1 MTLDAPAREAG
12 LLILKYLKY
21 LRAGEGRERSIFD
34 SVWERVKLTPMSETP
49 RLRPASIQPPSN
61 GASSPS
67 VPDPARL
74 EPTGELAAPRA
85 APRAERLRSLY
96 ICYYPLTDPLV
107 QTQVVAYL
115 SGLARRG
122 HTVHLL
128 TFEAGRLGAG
138 RKNEMRRSL
147 KRAGITWHALRY
159 HKKPTV
165 PATLF
170 DVACGIWVGLRV
182 MRRYSLNCVHA
193 RAHVPA
199 AMGLALKYLVGA
211 RLLFDIRGLMA
222 EEYEDAGR
230 WTRGGLPFRA
240 AKRVEGAAIEKA
252 DGLVVL
258 TQRARRVLFEDGYVP
273 EPGPEAAI
281 GRSPRQP
288 AQGTPLEVIPCC
300 ADLSLIESQAG
311 ERDEMRARLG
321 LTDKTVLVY
330 VGKFGGWY
338 LQDKMADF
346 FASARREIADLHF
359 LILTQSE
366 RELIESELARHG
378 LPPASFTVTQ
388 APHERVGAFLA
399 ASDIALS
406 FIEAAP
412 SKIASSPTKI
422 GEYLAAGLPVV
433 CNPGVGDVDL
443 VMDEFGVGAVVR
455 EWSEAAYVAAARQAL
470 ALSRELVAPR
480 CREAAQQV
488 ASLDKIGVPRYD
500 RLYRAI
506 ARRISAQRISGKPK
520 I

>member
-1 MTLDAPAREAG
+1 MA
-12 LLILKYLKY
+12 
-21 LRAGEGRERSIFD
+21 
-34 SVWERVKLTPMSETP
+34 
-49 RLRPASIQPPSN
+49 
-61 GASSPS
+61 
-67 VPDPARL
+67 
-74 EPTGELAAPRA
+74 EPG
-85 APRAERLRSLY
+85 ERLRSLY

-128 TFEAGRLGAG
+128 TFESEKLSAR
-138 RKNEMRRSL
+138 RKNEMRRGL
-147 KRAGITWHALRY
+147 KREGIIWHALRY
-159 HKKPTV
+159 HKRPTV

-170 DVACGIWVGLRV
+170 DVACGILVGLRL
-182 MRRYSLNCVHA
+182 MRRHNLECVHA

-199 AMGLALKYLVGA
+199 AMGLALKYLLGT

-230 WTRGGLPFRA
+230 WERQGLPFRA
-240 AKRVEGAAIEKA
+240 AKKIEGKAIEQA
-252 DGLVVL
+252 NGLVVL
-258 TQRARRVLFEDGYVP
+258 TERARRVLFQDGYQP

-281 GRSPRQP
+281 GRSPSQP
-288 AQGTPLEVIPCC
+288 RPGTPLEVIPCC

-311 ERDEMRARLG
+311 RRDEMRARLG
-321 LTDKTVLVY
+321 LEGKTVLVY

-346 FASARREIADLHF
+346 FETARRVIPDLHF

-366 RELIESELARHG
+366 RSLIESELQRHG
-378 LPPASFTVTQ
+378 IPPGSFTVTQ
-388 APHERVGAFLA
+388 APHSEVGAYLA

-443 VMDEFGVGAVVR
+443 VMDQFGVGAVVR
-455 EWSEAAYVAAARQAL
+455 EWSEEAYKSAARQAL
-470 ALSRELVAPR
+470 DLSRGDVAPR
-480 CREAAQQV
+480 CRQAAQQV
-488 ASLDKIGVPRYD
+488 ASLEKIGVPRYD

-506 ARRISAQRISGKPK
+506 ARRIGGQSSQSGKK
-520 I
+520 SG

>member
-1 MTLDAPAREAG
+1 
-12 LLILKYLKY
+12 
-21 LRAGEGRERSIFD
+21 
-34 SVWERVKLTPMSETP
+34 MSETA
-49 RLRPASIQPPSN
+49 RLTPASTQPSN
-61 GASSPS
+61 GSSSTPNTIRES
-67 VPDPARL
+67 RAESQGEAVAPA
-74 EPTGELAAPRA
+74 G
-85 APRAERLRSLY
+85 ERLRSLY
-96 ICYYPLTDPLV
+96 ICYYPLSDPLV

-115 SGLARRG
+115 AGLAGRG
-122 HTVHLL
+122 HTIHLL
-128 TFEAGRLGAG
+128 SFETEALSPARRRELRLG
-138 RKNEMRRSL
+138 L
-147 KRAGITWHALRY
+147 KRAGIAWHSLRY

-170 DVACGIWVGLRV
+170 DVACGILLGLRV
-182 MRRYSLNCVHA
+182 MRRHKLDCVHA

-199 AMGLALKYLVGA
+199 AMGLALKYLAGA

-230 WTRGGLPFRA
+230 WARHGLPFRA
-240 AKRVEGAAIEKA
+240 AKRVEGWAIEKA

-258 TQRARRVLFEDGYVP
+258 TSRVRRVLFEDGYTP
-273 EPGPEAAI
+273 APGPEAAI
-281 GRSPRQP
+281 GRSPSQP
-288 AQGTPLEVIPCC
+288 APGTPLEVIPCC
-300 ADLSLIESQAG
+300 ADLSLIEAQAG
-311 ERDEMRARLG
+311 QRDAMRVELG
-321 LTDKTVLVY
+321 LEGKAVLVY

-346 FASARREIADLHF
+346 FAAARREIPDLHF

-366 RELIESELARHG
+366 RELIEAELRRHG
-378 LPPASFTVTQ
+378 IPEASFTITQ

-443 VMDEFGVGAVVR
+443 AMDEFGVGAVVR
-455 EWSEAAYVAAARQAL
+455 EWSSEAYARAARQAL
-470 ALSRELVAPR
+470 QLSRSGVAPR
-480 CREAAQQV
+480 CRQAAQEV
-488 ASLDKIGVPRYD
+488 ASLEKIGVPRYD

-506 ARRISAQRISGKPK
+506 ARRVHAGRPRGARSIGASGPQPS
-520 I
+520 

>member
-1 MTLDAPAREAG
+1 
-12 LLILKYLKY
+12 
-21 LRAGEGRERSIFD
+21 
-34 SVWERVKLTPMSETP
+34 MSEMAGIEP
-49 RLRPASIQPPSN
+49 VKARAHQPGESEKPALPP
-61 GASSPS
+61 
-67 VPDPARL
+67 
-74 EPTGELAAPRA
+74 PT
-85 APRAERLRSLY
+85 ERLRSLY
-96 ICYYPLTDPLV
+96 ICYYPVTEPLV

-115 SGLARRG
+115 SGLSRRG

-128 TFEAGRLGAG
+128 SFETEVLSPKQRRVIRGRLQ
-138 RKNEMRRSL
+138 S
-147 KRAGITWHALRY
+147 AGIRWHALRY
-159 HKKPTV
+159 HKRPTV

-170 DVACGIWVGLRV
+170 DVCCGIVAALRI
-182 MRRYSLNCVHA
+182 MRRHHLSCVHA

-199 AMGLALKYLVGA
+199 AMGLALKYLLGA

-230 WTRGGLPFRA
+230 WARDGLPWRA
-240 AKRVEGAAIEKA
+240 AKRIESWAIARA
-252 DGLVVL
+252 DGIVL
-258 TQRARRVLFEDGYVP
+258 LTDRARRVLFDPGYTP
-273 EPGPEAAI
+273 APGPEAAI
-281 GRSPRQP
+281 GRAPTQP
-288 AQGTPLEVIPCC
+288 QLGTPIEVIPCC

-311 ERDEMRARLG
+311 ERDAMRARLG
-321 LTDKTVLVY
+321 LEGKTVLVY

-346 FASARREIADLHF
+346 FASARHEIENLHF

-366 RELIESELARHG
+366 RELIEGELQRHG
-378 LPPASFTVTQ
+378 VPAGCFTVTQ
-388 APHERVGAFLA
+388 ARHEDVGKYLA

-443 VMDEFGVGAVVR
+443 MMDEFNTGVVVR
-455 EWSEAAYVAAARQAL
+455 EWSEAAY
-470 ALSRELVAPR
+470 
-480 CREAAQQV
+480 REAARNALSLSRNEATASACRQAAQAT

-506 ARRISAQRISGKPK
+506 ARNAKGVG
-520 I
+520 